1 MFMDSQS
8 YAGRKV
14 QKQILKSFLARAFG
28 IAVPHGAS
36 ADSPRLFLLH
46 GDNGLGKTSLIN
58 ICDECIEEIAAE
70 GKPATSLILDLD
82 AWRFHNGMVP
92 NTIQAFLDALYAIAA
107 GNHEQFGEALAPY
120 ESMNGRIRQAEA
132 KKRDLVSLDWPS
144 QVYLSDTPTGASDKT
159 AADFAVWIA
168 GRMDPADLA
177 LCDDR
182 TGRLT
187 ESLAAC
193 LIKVSQSRPF
203 ALLFDSLDLLADSPA
218 AGWLRTRFLPR
229 LFSETNHLAVILACG
244 DTLARSYR
252 NEFADEL
259 VFPLSLASIPLTK
272 NDIASLAA
280 GRSVSLTPD
289 QTVQLEQITAGIPI
303 ASRIALDAAALNMKP
318 GSLFSK
324 KSATVAD
331 ADRLVTDCFDRFV
344 KSLDNET
351 DRTRIFFLAML
362 YRLDENILSQLWG
375 ISPEETTIALTDLAL
390 RYSFMEGRRI
400 HEALHD
406 RLRAFLM
413 AEAVRGQESAL
424 AESFQK
430 FSTVSAHIHRQYL
443 AQMQTDTPDG
453 QRRYADP
460 NFQITL
466 IGSLCAPLWARQAD
480 SAKALPGLFIEALH
494 YNPDVAN
501 TLISFADDFKP
512 LLSEEYI
519 ALLETL
525 RSGLPVAKTLGMPL
539 GPARRGALKALDF
552 MKPYEA
558 DLSDPQQGLLS
569 RMRGMLACQA
579 GNHDKAM
586 EAFNKCESL
595 FGAMPLELSLLFENY
610 RTVGFAFIAAGDMKK
625 AAAALERAVA
635 IRPDDFGA
643 RYRLALAEQ
652 SLGQHQNAIAS
663 LEEAVKIDPKAAFAW
678 IELGNEYATTG
689 DHGKA
694 VEAFTR
700 ATELDAGRPVA
711 WFKLGISLEAVS
723 RFPEAEKALA
733 KTVEI
738 LPEHWEAYFALG
750 RSQSAQTLAQEAIS
764 SFNNVVELKPD
775 CTAAWKA
782 LGKELYGVESYER
795 AAAALEKSV
804 ELDPGDADMWDLL
817 GKSWYGANAYEKAVA
832 AAQKAVDLKND
843 FFNAWVTLGQSQ
855 TELSNFKE
863 AHGAF
868 ARAAELDPKDGEIW
882 VHVGNSLYAQGKY
895 NDSITAYQKAVEF
908 NPDVDSIWHNIGLA
922 YQVQQLHAKAI
933 EAFGKSVTINPGN
946 ADAWYQQGRSYAELS
961 QYAEAAKSFSTAV
974 ELTPDA
980 HDAWYRKGLSLS
992 KTGDHGEAITTLIKA
1007 SELNPTDADI
1017 WYQMGLS
1024 YVATGKAADA
1034 VSAFSQAI
1042 TLAPNRPEVQF
1053 QLGCALESLSRFEEA
1068 TVSYRKAIELSP
1080 EKVEA
1085 WQHLGLCYNFLSRYE
1100 DALPALRKVL
1110 ELTPENTDLL
1120 LPIALAAHATNNF
1133 TDAVVFYRKVIA
1145 LKPDSE
1151 EAMVNLAL
1159 ALHAMSNY
1167 AEALPAYHAVV
1178 KKWPGNDQAWYNMG
1192 LAYHAAGD
1200 FNQAVT
1206 AYREAARLNPDSSDV
1221 WYHMGLVFYA
1231 TEHYGEAIQAFRKVI
1246 SRAPDMYEAWFNIG
1260 NAYLVWNE
1268 YADAIEAYE
1277 KAVLLKPDDYSSWGY
1292 LGNAYFGSARYDK
1305 AVEACGKA
1313 FALKPDDPWI
1323 INSLALSRLLLGD
1336 AAGAGPLFDALR
1348 SADTG
1353 GQEIARAFNEI
1364 EKALSKNPALA
1375 GAQEILQKLSGEP
1388 EPASIEI
1395 PPDQDSPQ

>member
-1 MFMDSQS
+1 MDPLH

-14 QKQILKSFLARAFG
+14 QKQILKSFLSRAFG
-28 IAVPHGAS
+28 SAVPHGAS
-36 ADSPRLFLLH
+36 ADTPRLFLLH
-46 GDNGLGKTSLIN
+46 GDNGLGKTSLLD
-58 ICDECIEEIAAE
+58 ICHECIEEIATE
-70 GKPATSLILDLD
+70 GKSAASLILDLD

-92 NTIQAFLDALYAIAA
+92 NTIRAFLDALYAVAA
-107 GNHEQFGEALAPY
+107 GFHGQFGAALGPY
-120 ESMNGRIRQAEA
+120 ESMAGRILEAEA
-132 KKRDLVSLDWPS
+132 KKRDLVNLEWPC
-144 QVYLSDTPTGASDKT
+144 QVYLSDAQETGASDKT
-159 AADFAVWIA
+159 ASDFTAWIA
-168 GRMDPADLA
+168 GIMDPADIA

-182 TGRLT
+182 IGRLT

-193 LIKVSQSRPF
+193 LIKASQSLPF
-203 ALLFDSLDLLADSPA
+203 ALMIDSLDLVAGSPVAD
-218 AGWLRTRFLPR
+218 WLRTQFLPR
-229 LFSETNHLAVILACG
+229 LFSEKNRLAVILSCG
-244 DTLARSYR
+244 DTLARGYR
-252 NEFADEL
+252 NDFADEL
-259 VFPLSLASIPLTK
+259 VYPLSLASISLTK

-280 GRSVSLTPD
+280 GRNVSLAPD
-289 QTVQLEQITAGIPI
+289 QTAQLEQITAGVPI
-303 ASRIALDAAALNMKP
+303 ASRIALDAAALKMKP

-324 KSATVAD
+324 KTATVAD
-331 ADRLVTDCFDRFV
+331 ADRLVADCFERFV
-344 KSLDNET
+344 KTLDNET
-351 DRTRIFFLAML
+351 DRTRIFSLAML

-375 ISPEETTIALTDLAL
+375 ISSEETAIALTDLAL
-390 RYSFMEGRRI
+390 RYSFMEGRRL
-400 HEALHD
+400 HEAIYD
-406 RLRAFLM
+406 RLRAYLM
-413 AEAVRGQESAL
+413 EEAVRGQESAL

-430 FSTVSAHIHRQYL
+430 FSTVSARIHGQYL
-443 AQMQTDTPDG
+443 AQMQAAMPDAR
-453 QRRYADP
+453 QRYADP

-480 SAKALPGLFIEALH
+480 CIKALPGIFIEALH
-494 YNPDVAN
+494 YHPDFAN
-501 TLISFADDFKP
+501 TLLSFADDCKP
-512 LLSEEYI
+512 LLSEESAAVI
-519 ALLETL
+519 ETL
-525 RSGLPVAKTLGMPL
+525 RGGLPVAKTLSLPL

-558 DLSDPQQGLLS
+558 GLSDLQQGLLS

-586 EAFNKCESL
+586 EAFNRGESL

-610 RTVGFAFIAAGDMKK
+610 RSVGFAFIAAGDMKK
-625 AAAALERAVA
+625 AAAALEKAVA
-635 IRPDDFGA
+635 IRPDDYVA
-643 RYRLALAEQ
+643 RFRLARAQQ
-652 SLGQHQNAIAS
+652 SLEQHRSAIAS
-663 LEEAVKIDPKAAFAW
+663 FEEAVKIDPNATSAW
-678 IELGNEYATTG
+678 IELGNEYAITG

-700 ATELDAGRPVA
+700 ATVLDAGRPIA
-711 WFKLGISLEAVS
+711 WFKLGSSLEALS

-738 LPEHWEAYFALG
+738 LPEHWEAYFGLG
-750 RSQSAQTLAQEAIS
+750 RSQSAQALAQEAIS

-795 AAAALEKSV
+795 AAAALEKTV

-817 GKSWYGANAYEKAVA
+817 GKSWYGANAFEKAVN

-843 FFNAWVTLGQSQ
+843 FFSAWVTLGQSH

-863 AHGAF
+863 AHVAF
-868 ARAAELDPKDGEIW
+868 AKAAGLNPKDGEIW
-882 VHVGNSLYAQGKY
+882 VNVGNSLYAQGKY

-933 EAFGKSVTINPGN
+933 EAFGNSVAINPGN

-961 QYAEAAKSFSTAV
+961 QHAEAAKSFSQAV

-980 HDAWYRKGLSLS
+980 QDAWYRKGLSLS
-992 KTGDHGEAITTLIKA
+992 KTGDHAGAITTLIKA

-1024 YVATGKAADA
+1024 YVATGKATDA

-1068 TVSYRKAIELSP
+1068 TASYRKAIELSP

-1085 WQHLGLCYNFLSRYE
+1085 WQHLGLCCNFLLRYE
-1100 DALPALRKVL
+1100 DALSALHKVL
-1110 ELTPENTDLL
+1110 ELTPENTDVL
-1120 LPIALAAHATNNF
+1120 LPIALAAHATGKF
-1133 TDAVVFYRKVIA
+1133 DEAVTFYKKVIA
-1145 LKPDSE
+1145 ANPDSE
-1151 EAMVNLAL
+1151 EAMYNLAL
-1159 ALHAMSNY
+1159 ALHAMNNY
-1167 AEALPAYHAVV
+1167 TEALPAYHTVV
-1178 KKWPGNDQAWYNMG
+1178 RKWPGKDQAWYNMG

-1206 AYREAARLNPDSSDV
+1206 AYREAARLNPDSPDI

-1292 LGNAYFGSARYDK
+1292 LGSAYFGAARFDK
-1305 AVEACGKA
+1305 AAEACGKA

-1323 INSLALSRLLLGD
+1323 INSLALSRLLSGD
-1336 AAGAGPLFDALR
+1336 VAGAGPLFDALR
-1348 SADTG
+1348 KADTG
-1353 GQEIARAFNEI
+1353 GLEIARAVNEI
-1364 EKALSKNPALA
+1364 EKALNKNPTLA
-1375 GAQEILQKLSGEP
+1375 GAQEMLQKLSGEE
-1388 EPASIEI
+1388 EPASMEI
-1395 PPDQDSPQ
+1395 PPSPDSPQ